1 MKIYYIYNN
10 DFLDMKNH
18 FVRSMKDDFEHKPF
32 FMENIKLDST
42 QPAGGIEFWKF
53 KTQMII
59 DAIKENLKDDSII
72 LISDIDIQFFKP
84 VIPLIEKIMAF
95 NDMAFQQETELKG
108 LNIGF
113 MSIRCNSTILLFW
126 ETVLHYIVSNNSWD
140 KQIVNDL
147 AINKGYL
154 FPLKFMRFPPQIWN
168 SGHKDMPI
176 NIYLHHAN
184 IIGTQQDK
192 FTEMKRVVNLLIAAN
207 SSA

>member
-10 DFLDMKNH
+10 DFLDMKTH

-32 FMENIKLDST
+32 FMENVKLDIT
-42 QPAGGIEFWKF
+42 YPAGGIEFWKF

-59 DAIKENLKDDSII
+59 DAIKENITDNSVIV
-72 LISDIDIQFFKP
+72 ISDIDIQFFNP
-84 VIPLIEKIMAF
+84 VIPIIEKIMAF

-113 MSIRCNSTILLFW
+113 MTIRCNSITLLFW
-126 ETVLHYIVSNNSWD
+126 ETVLYYITSRNLWD
-140 KQIVNDL
+140 KVVVNDL
-147 AINKGYL
+147 AINNGYL
-154 FPLKFMRFPPQIWN
+154 FPLKFIRFPPQIWN
-168 SGHKDMPI
+168 SGHKNMPK

-192 FTEMKRVVNLLIAAN
+192 FKEMKRVVNLLIAAN
-207 SSA
+207 TNA